1 MTWWME
7 RAVLGPHS
15 PWEGTADGA
24 EDTHSRKG
32 LLTGAR
38 RTQRT
43 SRPWVLV
50 SLGGCT
56 EGTGVAQDGRAQL
69 PHPAALKG

>member
-15 PWEGTADGA
+15 PREGTADGA

-38 RTQRT
+38 HTQRT

-50 SLGGCT
+50 SLGAARRGQ
-56 EGTGVAQDGRAQL
+56 GWHKTGELSYPILQ
-69 PHPAALKG
+69 P